1 MGFDGIRR
9 HLTIGESGPPL
20 SETWFLARPN
30 SLGSDALCL
39 CNNDHMW
46 EASGCFCGIRNRSWL
61 GAIGATFHP
70 EEGRTVSF
78 ALQIEELPET
88 IGCVG
93 MSLCKLGRCW
103 TLQVHRVGNSI
114 TCKAGRMFHPCPMVF
129 EHNARVDILVNTD
142 HLDLNQHHVLTGR

>member
-46 EASGCFCGIRNRSWL
+46 EQAAAFVGSETDL
-61 GAIGATFHP
+61 GSAPSAP
-70 EEGRTVSF
+70 
-78 ALQIEELPET
+78 P
-88 IGCVG
+88 
-93 MSLCKLGRCW
+93 
-103 TLQVHRVGNSI
+103 SI
-114 TCKAGRMFHPCPMVF
+114 PKKGGP
-129 EHNARVDILVNTD
+129 
-142 HLDLNQHHVLTGR
+142 